1 MENDKEDVSSYWK
14 ILRKGY
20 LKLKVEALAR
30 ILWRIVLE
38 EVMDLS

>member
-1 MENDKEDVSSYWK
+1 M

-20 LKLKVEALAR
+20 LKLKEDALAR

-38 EVMDLS
+38 EAMDLS